1 MLYYSMMYVFGIVE
15 LVIMVLVYRSISKTL
30 NRNKNIYTK

>member
-15 LVIMVLVYRSISKTL
+15 LVVMVLVYRSIMKTL
-30 NRNKNIYTK
+30 NRSKNIYIK

>member
-15 LVIMVLVYRSISKTL
+15 LVIMVLIYRNVVKTL
-30 NRNKNIYTK
+30 NRSKNTYIK